1 MSQRTA
7 LRRSAALTEF
17 VSGECKIFTVS
28 DQKLIL
34 KNWHAAMHS
43 PRPVVMTR
51 GFAGTFIVD
60 GVSLFG
66 T

>member
-7 LRRSAALTEF
+7 LWRGAALTGF

-28 DQKLIL
+28 DRKLIL

-43 PRPVVMTR
+43 PRPVVMTQD
-51 GFAGTFIVD
+51 FAGTFIVD